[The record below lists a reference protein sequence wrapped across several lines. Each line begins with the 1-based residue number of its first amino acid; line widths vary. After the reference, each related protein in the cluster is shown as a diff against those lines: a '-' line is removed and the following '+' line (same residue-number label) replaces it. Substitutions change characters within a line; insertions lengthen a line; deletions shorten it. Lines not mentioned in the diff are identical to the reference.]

1 MRLKTL
7 LPLTLCLV
15 LTTRAGFAQKR
26 TDSNP
31 TSASEYGIDL
41 NQNYTGSQVERLIQI
56 VEQEAEEAIDR
67 AFNEGYKQGLLA
79 GVPEAEYWRVK
90 TVQYEAEINR
100 LKRERWIFAFGGFGA
115 GFLLGGGLGF
125 MIRLQN

>member
-1 MRLKTL
+1 M
-7 LPLTLCLV
+7 
-15 LTTRAGFAQKR
+15 
-26 TDSNP
+26 
-31 TSASEYGIDL
+31 
-41 NQNYTGSQVERLIQI
+41 ERLIQI

-90 TVQYEAEINR
+90 AERYEAEINR
-100 LKRERWIFAFGGFGA
+100 LKRERLIFAFGGLGT
-115 GFLLGGGLGF
+115 GFLLGGSFGF